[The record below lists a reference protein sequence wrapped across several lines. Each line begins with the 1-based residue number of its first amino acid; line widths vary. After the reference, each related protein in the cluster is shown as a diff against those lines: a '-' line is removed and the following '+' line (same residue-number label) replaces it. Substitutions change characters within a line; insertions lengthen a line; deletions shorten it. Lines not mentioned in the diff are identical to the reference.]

1 MLCLLSSQKV
11 ENELITV
18 NWHMNDESFDF
29 AQTAE
34 LHAQC
39 VMKCRL
45 LTHYFTVEVDWLR
58 LLKKERARKC
68 WKVSITVVSSRCS
81 SFKLSSCKVCSH
93 LFMVKLYMFTNR
105 AWNGK
110 WAVPLYILRSSFW
123 GEWLLMLQP
132 YKQYN
137 KFQGT
142 AALGWT
148 YGCDMQSCCHKT
160 NFGLMSRLLCHQAAI
175 FVLLCPFVKN
185 WYYTFCFS
193 LRFVWNFSLCVV
205 KVEG

>member
-1 MLCLLSSQKV
+1 MWMAKCREFKPSSHVWLSSQKV
-11 ENELITV
+11 ENELITRCKLTHE
-18 NWHMNDESFDF
+18 WWKFWFCSDY
-29 AQTAE
+29 AE

-105 AWNGK
+105 AYETVNGQYRSIYRVHPFGGRMVVDVA
-110 WAVPLYILRSSFW
+110 AVQTVQQISRHSGSGMNLWMRHAK
-123 GEWLLMLQP
+123 LLP
-132 YKQYN
+132 
-137 KFQGT
+137 
-142 AALGWT
+142 
-148 YGCDMQSCCHKT
+148 
-160 NFGLMSRLLCHQAAI
+160 
-175 FVLLCPFVKN
+175 
-185 WYYTFCFS
+185 
-193 LRFVWNFSLCVV
+193 
-205 KVEG
+205 